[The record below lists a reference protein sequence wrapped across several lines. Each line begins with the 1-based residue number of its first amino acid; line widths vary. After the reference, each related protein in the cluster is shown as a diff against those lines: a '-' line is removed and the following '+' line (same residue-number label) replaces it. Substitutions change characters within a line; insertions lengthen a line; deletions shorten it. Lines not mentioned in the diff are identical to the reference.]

1 MGKLSRMFNHLSF
14 TDWFVIT
21 SKLKES
27 LSSASLKS
35 LVQTI
40 SKLQKPFLVEKL
52 LFQIFLAGTK
62 ENLPKVLQD
71 CMGNKFP
78 YVSTM

>member
-1 MGKLSRMFNHLSF
+1 MFNHLSF
-14 TDWFVIT
+14 TDRFITT

-27 LSSASLKS
+27 LSSPSLKS
-35 LVQTI
+35 LVQRI
-40 SKLQKPFLVEKL
+40 PKLQKPFLLEKL
-52 LFQIFLAGTK
+52 LFQIILGGTN

-71 CMGNKFP
+71 CMGDKFP